1 MPTVEFVYEKS
12 CPNVQA
18 TRTRLIEAFRISGVS
33 PTWTEWETGDPATPE
48 TLRGWGSPTVLVN
61 GADVAGPGADEAQNC
76 CRLYAAQGEDRGVP
90 PLDAIV
96 SALNEGIEP
105 EATVRNGGHGTKGFA
120 LNAALLPSVGAA
132 LLPKLTCPACWP
144 AYAGLLSSLGVGF
157 VDYTPY
163 LLPLTAAFLAVSVA
177 ALAYRARSRRGYAP
191 FLLGAAA
198 ATAVLVGKFG
208 FDNDPVMY
216 AGLGVLVAAS
226 LWNSWKRPVGMTDDL
241 AACPVCVTA
250 EK

>member
-18 TRTRLIEAFRISGVS
+18 TRTRLIEAFRISGVA

-105 EATVRNGGHGTKGFA
+105 EATVRNGSGGPKAFG

-216 AGLGVLVAAS
+216 AGLGGLVAAS
-226 LWNSWKRPVGMTDDL
+226 LWNSWPRAATD
-241 AACPVCVTA
+241 AACPACVP
-250 EK
+250 EKA